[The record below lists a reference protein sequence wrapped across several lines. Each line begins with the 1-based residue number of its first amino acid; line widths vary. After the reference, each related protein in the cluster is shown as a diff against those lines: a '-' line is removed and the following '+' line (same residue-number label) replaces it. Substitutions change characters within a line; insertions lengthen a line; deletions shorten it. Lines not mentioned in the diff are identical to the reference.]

1 MKLKS
6 FITSLLLTCLSICSA
21 NAQGI
26 TFLPE
31 GATFQQAV
39 DQAKKDGRKIFLDC
53 YTSWCGPCKKMAR
66 DIFPLESVGEFMN
79 PQFVCI
85 KIDMEKGEGPELT
98 KKFGVTAFPTFII
111 FNSEGKEIGRW
122 LGGSN
127 AEKFIQNVKD
137 NSQDKG
143 SADMDKRFADGDRDP
158 EFLLSYLNTLGASYK
173 RDQCNTVAEAL
184 LEGKAETFVSDA
196 TLRDVFMKHLQNPLC
211 PAFVYTA
218 KNPEALKKAVGDNAV
233 EMKLQNV
240 WRNYPRT
247 LIDEKNGT
255 ATMDKEKFDKFVKLM
270 EECNAPNR
278 EQIRIT
284 TLITFAEKN
293 KDWTLYVKNL
303 KDYWDNKDLD
313 INDLDLCKLSTPVIK
328 ECKDKQLRGEVKK
341 MLEKRLDDLRTGK
354 REPLRQIGNMTLS
367 GNLDKAM
374 EMLIGELNKPVSP

>member
-1 MKLKS
+1 
-6 FITSLLLTCLSICSA
+6 
-21 NAQGI
+21 
-26 TFLPE
+26 
-31 GATFQQAV
+31 
-39 DQAKKDGRKIFLDC
+39 
-53 YTSWCGPCKKMAR
+53 MAR

-196 TLRDVFMKHLQNPLC
+196 TLRGVFMKHLQNPLC

-255 ATMDKEKFDKFVKLM
+255 ATMDQEKFDKFVKLM

-328 ECKDKQLRGEVKK
+328 ECKDKQPRGEVKK
-341 MLEKRLDDLRTGK
+341 MLEKRLDDLRSGK

-374 EMLIGELNKPVSP
+374 EMLIGELNKPVAP